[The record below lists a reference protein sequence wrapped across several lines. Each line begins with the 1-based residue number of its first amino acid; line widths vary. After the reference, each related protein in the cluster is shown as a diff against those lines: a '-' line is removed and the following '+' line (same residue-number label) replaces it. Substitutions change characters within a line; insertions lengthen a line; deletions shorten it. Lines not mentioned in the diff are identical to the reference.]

1 MPKRDKVKV
10 PAELFSGMTNALVW
24 FCAYTMH
31 DCGQCPCGPRYAC
44 IKAKARELESKL
56 CG

>member
-1 MPKRDKVKV
+1 MPKRGKVKV

-24 FCAYTMH
+24 FCAYTML
-31 DCGQCPCGPRYAC
+31 DCNQCPCGPRYAC